1 MKNIKAILQV
11 AATYIGTIVGAGF
24 ATGKEVVQFFSQYG
38 IVGLIGILI
47 SGYLFI
53 WVGTKSMLIAKR
65 IDANS
70 YQEINEYLFGYK
82 IGRFVNII
90 FIIMLFG
97 ITSVMFSGTGAVFRE
112 QLGLPSQI
120 GILLTIVLC
129 YIAVIRGMQGLLVV
143 NSIVVPMMLLFSLL
157 IITTF
162 PGTTTYY
169 GESPSLW
176 KVLISAL
183 AYSSYNIVLGQ
194 AVLVPLGRDSE
205 NETVIRWG
213 GFLGGLGLTL
223 ILITSHFALISI
235 PNVTAYSIPMAEIIK
250 LIGTVFHILFVIVIY
265 GEIYTTL
272 IGNIYGIS
280 RKISGT
286 AEPRK
291 VVIISILV
299 ICYFVSL
306 IGFDSLIHYLYP
318 LFGYVGCVGLL
329 TLMFKKMPKK
339 RV

>member
-38 IVGLIGILI
+38 MIGIIGILI

-65 IDANS
+65 INANS
-70 YQEINEYLFGYK
+70 YQEINEYLFGLK
-82 IGRFVNII
+82 IGRVVNIVLL
-90 FIIMLFG
+90 IMLFG
-97 ITSVMFSGTGAVFRE
+97 VTSVMFSGTGAVFRE
-112 QLGLPSQI
+112 QLGLPSQL

-129 YIAVIRGMQGLLVV
+129 YLAVIRGMKGLLVV
-143 NSIVVPMMLLFSLL
+143 NSFIVPMMLLFSIV
-157 IITTF
+157 IIAAF
-162 PGTTTYY
+162 PGSDIYY
-169 GESPSLW
+169 GESPNIL

-183 AYSSYNIVLGQ
+183 AYASYNIVLGQ

-205 NETVIRWG
+205 NESIIRWG

-223 ILITSHFALISI
+223 ILITSHFALITI
-235 PNVTAYSIPMAEIIK
+235 PNMTAYSIPMAEVIK
-250 LIGTVFHILFVIVIY
+250 QIGTVLHILFVIVIY

-272 IGNIYGIS
+272 IGNVYGIS
-280 RKISGT
+280 RKLSGSST
-286 AEPRK
+286 PK
-291 VVIISILV
+291 KSIIISILL

-306 IGFDSLIHYLYP
+306 VGFDSLIKFLYP
-318 LFGYVGCVGLL
+318 LFGYMGCVVLL
-329 TLMFKKMPKK
+329 SLMAKKMPV
-339 RV
+339 RR